1 MSIEIILTLGVGVII
16 VGLIGY
22 IWSFAMTPPKC
33 KIAHKEI
40 VDEIK
45 IEFVN
50 HREQMEKFFDLVIEN
65 RILKELRKMNGRFQ

>member
-1 MSIEIILTLGVGVII
+1 MSIETILMLGVGVII
-16 VGLIGY
+16 VGLISY

-33 KIAHKEI
+33 RIAHKEI

-50 HREQMEKFFDLVIEN
+50 HREQMEKVFNLIIEN
-65 RILKELRKMNGRFQ
+65 KILKEMRRMNGGSQ